1 MSSFSHLKENG
12 SLQMVD
18 VSSKTVTERKAIAK
32 AEVIFPPEIYPQ
44 ILSQNIPKGDFLAC
58 AKVAG
63 ILAAKKTSEL
73 IPLCHPLPISH
84 VDISFRFIP
93 ENFSLEI
100 TSEVTAV
107 AQTGVEMEALTS
119 VSIAALTVYDMCKS
133 LHKGIKIDKIRL
145 VYKKGGKSG
154 DFEEK
159 GGFMEK
165 EKLEFFKNL
174 LLERREQ
181 IIKEALETKKEL
193 IEGTEPMPDVVDLAS
208 RESNLTFELRLRDRE
223 RKLLRKIE
231 KALQKIEEGTYG
243 ICEICGSEIDEKRLT
258 ARPEATLCIDC
269 KRAQERM
276 EKIRGE

>member
-18 VSSKTVTERKAIAK
+18 ISSKTFTERKAIAK
-32 AEVIFPPEIYPQ
+32 AEVVFPSEIYPQ
-44 ILSQNIPKGDFLAC
+44 ILSQDVPKGDFLSC
-58 AKVAG
+58 AKIAG

-84 VDISFRFIP
+84 VEISFKFIP

-100 TSEVTAV
+100 TSEVTTI
-107 AQTGVEMEALTS
+107 AQTGVEMEALTA
-119 VSIAALTVYDMCKS
+119 VSIAALTIYDMCKS

-154 DFEEK
+154 EE

-174 LLERREQ
+174 LLERKEQ

-193 IEGTEPMPDVVDLAS
+193 IEGTEPIPDVVDLAS

-243 ICEICGSEIDEKRLT
+243 ICEVCGVEIDEKRLI
-258 ARPEATLCIDC
+258 ARPEATLCIEC
-269 KRAQERM
+269 KKAQERM